1 MADLIDWRSKIWDR
15 EFIEANFHIDDAKA
29 ILSMPLSRRNAADLL
44 MWLHSKD
51 GEYTVR
57 SGYHIARGITRQEAG
72 ME

>member
-29 ILSMPLSRRNAADLL
+29 ILSMPLSHRNAADLL
-44 MWLHSKD
+44 MWVHSKD
-51 GEYTVR
+51 GEYTIR

>member
-29 ILSMPLSRRNAADLL
+29 ILSMSLSRRNAADLL

-51 GEYTVR
+51 GEYIVR
-57 SGYHIARGITRQEAG
+57 SGYHIAGRITRREAG